1 MALTAMGHP
10 EVQVIVH
17 LTIVAVA
24 VLLPLV
30 EVAIPA
36 EVAVLLQ
43 EAVIPA
49 EAVAV
54 PVRRSAVVA
63 EEAPYHPAAVE
74 AVAVVAV
81 EDKYEQQKLKL

>member
-17 LTIVAVA
+17 LTIVAIA

-30 EVAIPA
+30 AVAIPA
-36 EVAVLLQ
+36 GVAVLLQ

-49 EAVAV
+49 EATAV
-54 PVRRSAVVA
+54 RARHTAAVV
-63 EEAPYHPAAVE
+63 EVLPVHPVAAVVV
-74 AVAVVAV
+74 AVAVA
-81 EDKYEQQKLKL
+81 EDKHEQQKLKL